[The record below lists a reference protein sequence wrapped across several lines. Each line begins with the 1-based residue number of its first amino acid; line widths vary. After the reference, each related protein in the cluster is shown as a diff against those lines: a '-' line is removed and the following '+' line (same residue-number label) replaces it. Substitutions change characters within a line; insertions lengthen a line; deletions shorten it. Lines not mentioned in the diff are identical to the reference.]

1 MCMKCFGRIIG
12 GETYISW
19 PRSAARQVTNSKPR
33 TWHSLAVFV
42 SVVRNDEVL
51 FSAGYVLSHR
61 VPREAMARPPATHD
75 RKTPPNASVSST
87 ILQATR

>member
-42 SVVRNDEVL
+42 SVVRNDELCFLQGMYYHIECREKPWPGPPPPMTVRH
-51 FSAGYVLSHR
+51 HR
-61 VPREAMARPPATHD
+61 TQAYP
-75 RKTPPNASVSST
+75 T